1 MAMGTDA
8 FIAGV
13 ALGLRSA
20 VGLPVDALL
29 GVFFIG
35 K

>member
-13 ALGLRSA
+13 ALGLRST